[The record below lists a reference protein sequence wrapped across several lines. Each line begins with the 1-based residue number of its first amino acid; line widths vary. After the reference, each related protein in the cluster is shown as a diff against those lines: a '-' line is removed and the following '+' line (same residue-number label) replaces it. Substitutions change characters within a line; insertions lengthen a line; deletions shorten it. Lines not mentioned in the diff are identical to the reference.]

1 MNDIFELIEFIQFA
15 ADEEEVPIRKYIR
28 DNTNPMEVYT
38 SLEFY
43 RRYR

>member
-15 ADEEEVPIRKYIR
+15 ADEEVPIRKYIR
-28 DNTNPMEVYT
+28 DNTNPMKVYT
-38 SLEFY
+38 SLKFY

>member
-1 MNDIFELIEFIQFA
+1 MNDIFELIDFIQFA

-38 SLEFY
+38 PLEFY
-43 RRYR
+43 GRYR